1 MNALA
6 TALRRRLA
14 SQDGFV
20 VATAIIVMSLML
32 LTGVA
37 ILKIVNT
44 QSKSSGTER
53 VRESAFNLGE
63 GFLYAQSSV
72 LQNNWPRNPPVVGD
86 PGAAGAGYV
95 NECAWNTVGTN
106 PANQCPTLSQLLGSS
121 AAFNNVDISKPTVAN
136 NLEWTVQVRDDQG
149 ANANVYNASEV
160 NTACSGAPC
169 TYDKN
174 KNKKMWVRVDIRVPG
189 ARRKDR
195 ALVALLQL
203 ENVNLPF
210 PTAAV
215 AGGTVTASNSGNKTV
230 IETGGGAGSTIVTRC
245 TPTPTTVTTGAFT
258 SNLPVLNRST
268 VTVANTANF
277 VVGRK
282 YAVDTGT
289 PYEIMELQAVTPGT
303 PGTLVFTT
311 NPANSHNATN
321 VQIALAPG
329 ETGNTCQSWDWTKSQ
344 VSPISNYTSN
354 PNFTSGLTQTQ
365 FELLKK
371 SQFTATYDNACP
383 DNNDPTSW
391 TGNIL
396 IIHTPAAGCLM
407 NPTGVNN
414 INSST
419 AYGFIVVQNGSLN
432 FAANDNYYGVIY
444 LRNEQ
449 GWGPPPD
456 PPVFQISG
464 NATLRGGVAVDGQ
477 GQVIIGQSSGTEA
490 SIIFDPNAF
499 LTFGA
504 AGAAGLVQ
512 NTWREL

>member
-72 LQNNWPRNPPVVGD
+72 LQNNWPRNPPATGN
-86 PGAAGAGYV
+86 PGGAGYV
-95 NECAWNTVGTN
+95 DQCAWNTVGTN
-106 PANQCPTLSQLLGSS
+106 PANQCPTLAQLLGSS
-121 AAFNNVDISKPTVAN
+121 AAFNNVDIQKPNVAN
-136 NLEWTVQVRDDQG
+136 NLEWFVQVRDDQG
-149 ANANVYNASEV
+149 VNPNVYNASEV
-160 NTACSGAPC
+160 DTACSGAPC

-174 KNKKMWVRVDIRVPG
+174 KNRKMWVRVDIRVPG

-195 ALVALLQL
+195 SLVALLQL

-230 IETGGGAGSTIVTRC
+230 IETGGTTSVVTRC
-245 TPTPTTVTTGAFT
+245 VPTPTTVTTGAFT
-258 SNLPVLNRST
+258 SNIPALNRST
-268 VTVANTANF
+268 VTVANSANF

-282 YAVDTGT
+282 YAIDTGT
-289 PYEIMELQAVTPGT
+289 SYEIMELQAVTLGAPGI
-303 PGTLVFTT
+303 LVFTT
-311 NPANSHNATN
+311 NPANSHAASN
-321 VQIALAPG
+321 VQIQIAPG
-329 ETGNTCQSWDWTKSQ
+329 ETGNTCENWDWTKNQ
-344 VSPISNYTSN
+344 VSPIQNYTSN
-354 PNFTSGLTQTQ
+354 PNFSNGLTQTQ
-365 FELLKK
+365 FDLLKK

-407 NPTGVNN
+407 NPTGINN
-414 INSST
+414 INSASS
-419 AYGFIVVQNGSLN
+419 YGFIVVQNGSLN
-432 FAANDNYYGVIY
+432 FQANDNYWGVIY
-444 LRNEQ
+444 MRNEQ

-456 PPVFQISG
+456 APVFQISG
-464 NATLRGGVAVDGQ
+464 NATVHGGVAVDGQ
-477 GQVIIGQSSGTEA
+477 GQVIIGQSSGTDP
-490 SIIFDPNAF
+490 SVIFDPNAF